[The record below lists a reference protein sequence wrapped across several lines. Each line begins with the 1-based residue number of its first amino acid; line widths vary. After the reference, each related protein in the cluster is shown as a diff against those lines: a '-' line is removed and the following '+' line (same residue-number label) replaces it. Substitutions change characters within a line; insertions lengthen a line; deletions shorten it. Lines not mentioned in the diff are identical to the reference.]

1 MTMKIL
7 IKTLI
12 ILILC
17 CSCNFNKSVVS
28 DSDSLTWKI
37 KNFEEKKSRTLKPD
51 INKTYA
57 AIVIKVL
64 GETNDTIKIKR
75 DDGYYEI
82 KLSGEID
89 TVISSD
95 YYGSV
100 DRYFEFDPYLSKDGY
115 LEINIDMY

>member
-17 CSCNFNKSVVS
+17 CSCNFKKSVVS

-51 INKTYA
+51 TNKTYA
-57 AIVIKVL
+57 AIVITVL